1 MAKYTKIFAHRGIM
15 DEYPENTIESFGRA
29 LELEV
34 DGIET
39 DIQESKDGHLVII
52 HDEKVDRTT
61 NKSGW
66 VKDFTL
72 AELKRMDAG
81 YRFYGCRSD
90 FKIPTLDEILSL
102 LIDRKFNGELNLEI
116 KNDRIDYY
124 KIEEKVLRLVNKKK
138 CPFKIIFS
146 SFNYHTVARMHHL
159 DNNYE
164 DAQLFRIFKRKSVK
178 MLQQHTIQALH
189 TNIIGYHLNN
199 FKNINCVNRI
209 WMVNKTISI
218 KYCLN
223 KYADAIFTNHV
234 REAQLLRKKI
244 QGY

>member
-15 DEYPENTIESFGRA
+15 DEYPENTIESFERA

-72 AELKRMDAG
+72 SELKRMDAG

-102 LIDRKFNGELNLEI
+102 LIYRGFNGELNL
-116 KNDRIDYY
+116 
-124 KIEEKVLRLVNKKK
+124 
-138 CPFKIIFS
+138 
-146 SFNYHTVARMHHL
+146 
-159 DNNYE
+159 
-164 DAQLFRIFKRKSVK
+164 
-178 MLQQHTIQALH
+178 
-189 TNIIGYHLNN
+189 
-199 FKNINCVNRI
+199 
-209 WMVNKTISI
+209 
-218 KYCLN
+218 
-223 KYADAIFTNHV
+223 
-234 REAQLLRKKI
+234 
-244 QGY
+244 